1 MDPSVLAAIAK
12 WPDVPDVF
20 GWLSLSARGEWR
32 LRGAPIANPAICE
45 FIGRNYAA
53 DERGRW
59 FFQNGPQRVYV
70 TLELAPWVYRVQPD
84 GGLHAFTGLAPR
96 QLQAAALVDGAAFV
110 LLTDLGAGN
119 IDDRDAAQFLS
130 ALADGDGRSLDGAAL
145 EDALGGDQPV
155 FVAAARLGLG
165 AALVPLRR
173 MAPPELE
180 AAFDFHR
187 RPAPG

>member
-20 GWLSLSARGEWR
+20 GWLTLTARGEWR
-32 LRGAPIANPAICE
+32 LRGAPIVNPAICE

-59 FFQNGPQRVYV
+59 YFQNGPQRVYV

-84 GGLHAFTGLAPR
+84 GPLLTFTGLAPR

-110 LLTDLGAGN
+110 LLTDLGPGN
-119 IDDRDAAQFLS
+119 IDDRDTAQFLS
-130 ALADGDGRSLDGAAL
+130 ALADSDGRTLDGAAL
-145 EDALGGDQPV
+145 EDALGSDQPV
-155 FVAAARLGLG
+155 FVAAARLELG
-165 AALVPLRR
+165 AELVPLRR
-173 MAPPELE
+173 LVATTLQEAFGFSAAP
-180 AAFDFHR
+180 
-187 RPAPG
+187 